1 MNPASPLSTSLFS
14 LSGRTVLVTGASS
27 GIGAHLARV
36 AGRAGARVVL
46 AARRVER
53 LQELAAIIRKDGGE
67 ALPVAMDVT
76 DRASVEAAFDSAEAA
91 FGTVDV
97 VLNNAGVGDGKRVL
111 ELSEEDWRHMIS
123 TNLDGVWRVA
133 QCAAQRLARAERGG
147 SIVNIASMLGLRVGT
162 GYSHYCAAKAG
173 VVQLTKSLALELA
186 RHDIR
191 VNAIAPGYFITEMTD
206 GYFDSEKGQAYIRA
220 AVPMRRL
227 GTLDELDGPFLL
239 LASEAG
245 AYMSGAVLSV
255 DGGQLVSSL

>member
-1 MNPASPLSTSLFS
+1 MSVFAPFS
-14 LSGRTVLVTGASS
+14 LASRTVLVTGASS

-53 LQELAAIIRKDGGE
+53 LQQLADAIRRDGGQ

-76 DRASVEAAFDSAEAA
+76 DRASVEAAFDAAEVA
-91 FGTVDV
+91 FGPVDV
-97 VLNNAGVGDGKRVL
+97 VLNNAGIGSGLRVL
-111 ELSEEDWRHMIS
+111 DISEEEWRAMLA

-133 QCAAQRLARAERGG
+133 QCAAQRLARAERPG

-162 GYSHYCAAKAG
+162 GYSHYCTAKAG

-186 RHDIR
+186 RYNIR
-191 VNAIAPGYFITEMTD
+191 VNAIAPGYFATEMTD

-227 GTLDELDGPFLL
+227 GRLEELDGPFLL

-245 AYMSGAVLSV
+245 AYMSGSVLAV
-255 DGGQLVSSL
+255 DGGQLVGSL

>member
-1 MNPASPLSTSLFS
+1 MSVFAPFS
-14 LSGRTVLVTGASS
+14 LASRTVLVTGASS

-36 AGRAGARVVL
+36 AGQAGARVVL

-53 LQELAAIIRKDGGE
+53 LQQLAEAIRRDGGE

-76 DRASVEAAFDSAEAA
+76 DRASVEAAFDAAEAA
-91 FGTVDV
+91 FGPVDV
-97 VLNNAGVGDGKRVL
+97 VLNNAGIGNGQRVL
-111 ELSEEDWRHMIS
+111 EVSEEDWRAMLS

-133 QCAAQRLARAERGG
+133 QCAAQRLARAERPG

-162 GYSHYCAAKAG
+162 GHSHYCAAKAG

-186 RHDIR
+186 RYGIR
-191 VNAIAPGYFITEMTD
+191 VNAIAPGYFKTEMTD
-206 GYFDSEKGQAYIRA
+206 GFFDSEKGQAYIRE

-227 GTLDELDGPFLL
+227 GRLQELDGPFLL

-245 AYMSGAVLSV
+245 AYMSGAVLAV
-255 DGGQLVSSL
+255 DGGQLVGSL

>member
-1 MNPASPLSTSLFS
+1 MSVFAPFS
-14 LSGRTVLVTGASS
+14 LASRTVLVTGASS

-36 AGRAGARVVL
+36 AGQAGARVVL

-53 LQELAAIIRKDGGE
+53 LQQLAEAIRRDGGE

-76 DRASVEAAFDSAEAA
+76 DRASVEAAFDAAEAA
-91 FGTVDV
+91 FGPVDV
-97 VLNNAGVGDGKRVL
+97 VLNNAGIGNGQRVL
-111 ELSEEDWRHMIS
+111 EVSEEDWRAMLS

-133 QCAAQRLARAERGG
+133 QCAAQRLARAERPG

-162 GYSHYCAAKAG
+162 GHSHYCAAKAG

-186 RHDIR
+186 RYGIR
-191 VNAIAPGYFITEMTD
+191 VNAIAPGYFKTEMTD
-206 GYFDSEKGQAYIRA
+206 GFFDTEKGQAYIRE

-227 GTLDELDGPFLL
+227 GRLQELDGPFLL

-245 AYMSGAVLSV
+245 AYMSGAVLAV
-255 DGGQLVSSL
+255 DGGQLVGSL